1 MYRISVYV
9 VDDHDIV
16 LTGMQAILQSSPDI
30 TLVGSATDGVQA
42 LRDIRRLR
50 PQVVLLDLQL
60 PGLPGLEIL
69 RQIQEDQIP
78 TRVLVYSMYS
88 DISYVAEALRYGATS
103 YLTKGA
109 PSGEIVE
116 AIYQTAVGRRYLW
129 PHYDD
134 KQIELYQRRAAR
146 SNRSYAEL
154 SRREREVLTLTAQG
168 ETSQAIAAQ
177 LGISVR
183 TVENHRYRLM
193 KKLNLR
199 SIADLIRFAISNRL
213 IDE

>member
-1 MYRISVYV
+1 MHRISVYV

-16 LTGMQAILQSSPDI
+16 LTGMQAILQNSPDI

-42 LRDIRRLR
+42 LRDIRRLQPR
-50 PQVVLLDLQL
+50 VVLLDLQL

-69 RQIQEDQIP
+69 RQIKEDHIP

-109 PSGEIVE
+109 PSGKIVE
-116 AIYQTAVGRRYLW
+116 AIYQTAVGHRYLS
-129 PHYDD
+129 PNYDD

-146 SNRSYAEL
+146 SNTSYAEL

-199 SIADLIRFAISNRL
+199 SIADLIRFAISNKL